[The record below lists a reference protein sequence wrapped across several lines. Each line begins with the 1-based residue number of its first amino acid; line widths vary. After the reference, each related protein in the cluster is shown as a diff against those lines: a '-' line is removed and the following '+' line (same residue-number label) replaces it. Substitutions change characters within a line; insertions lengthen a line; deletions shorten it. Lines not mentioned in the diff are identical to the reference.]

1 MEAMLSDAELGT
13 TKNFLTA
20 KFQIGSCK
28 GPTNYNAQETVFH
41 PDDVPPAKKENKAF
55 VKKWKRGGS
64 EVGERSLWNDSNFVD
79 QFVFRRTRVN
89 SEHDRPNMYQYNLRA
104 EHLPPKNLEH
114 IPKPHKFKIDIMS
127 DKRKAEIRAAKAADP
142 VLAGK
147 ATCSEMPVNRKLA
160 GKTAWNMSSYVADK
174 GRETKG
180 KEMTER
186 AKRNSRRANGI
197 LENYVRP
204 DKIPLARL
212 VEHSTHYD
220 NDGFNSEFTGKPH
233 IYTKDRP
240 EDLTASYNRM
250 TTRPTEKSRT
260 FQHSGVFEFN
270 GQEGQWMWSDTA
282 SFVRESP
289 GDLIKV
295 HNPNAYNFASPTM
308 SI

>member
-1 MEAMLSDAELGT
+1 MEGGGGEEGLGT
-13 TKNFLTA
+13 TKKFLTA

-28 GPTNYNAQETVFH
+28 GPTNYSAQETVFH
-41 PDDVPPAKKENKAF
+41 PDDVPATKKENKAF
-55 VKKWKRGGS
+55 MKKWKRGG
-64 EVGERSLWNDSNFVD
+64 VGPGEKSQWNGSSYVD

-114 IPKPHKFKIDIMS
+114 IPKPHKFKIDVMS
-127 DKRKAEIRAAKAADP
+127 DERKKEIRDAKAADP

-147 ATCSEMPVNRKLA
+147 ATNSEMPVNRKLL
-160 GKTAWNMSSYVADK
+160 GKTSWNSSSYVEDHERLKRAQRTD
-174 GRETKG
+174 G
-180 KEMTER
+180 KS
-186 AKRNSRRANGI
+186 KRNSARVNRK
-197 LENYVRP
+197 LQTY
-204 DKIPLARL
+204 IPPHKLPLPTAPPPPNP
-212 VEHSTHYD
+212 HD
-220 NDGFNSEFTGKPH
+220 DDMGEFTGKPTLF
-233 IYTKDRP
+233 TKPKADN
-240 EDLTASYNRM
+240 LHASYNRM
-250 TTRPTEKSRT
+250 TTRPTEKVRS

-308 SI
+308 SL

>member
-1 MEAMLSDAELGT
+1 MEAAEGELGT
-13 TKNFLTA
+13 TKKFLTA

-41 PDDVPPAKKENKAF
+41 PDDVPALKKENKAF
-55 VKKWKRGGS
+55 MKKWKRGG
-64 EVGERSLWNDSNFVD
+64 VGPGESPKWDGSSYVD

-89 SEHDRPNMYQYNLRA
+89 SDHDRPNMYAYNLRA

-114 IPKPHKFKIDIMS
+114 IPKPHKFKIDVMS
-127 DKRKAEIRAAKAADP
+127 DERKAAIRAAKAADP

-147 ATCSEMPVNRKLA
+147 ATNSEMPVNRKLL
-160 GKTAWNMSSYVADK
+160 GKTSWNSSSYTEDHERAARAKAED
-174 GRETKG
+174 G
-180 KEMTER
+180 K
-186 AKRNSRRANGI
+186 AKRNSRRANRK
-197 LENYVRP
+197 LASY
-204 DKIPLARL
+204 IPPQKLPLPTAPPP
-212 VEHSTHYD
+212 VKPEESD
-220 NDGFNSEFTGKPH
+220 AEFTGKPSLF
-233 IYTKDRP
+233 TRP
-240 EDLTASYNRM
+240 RDPAPSASFNRM
-250 TTRPTEKSRT
+250 TTRPTEKVRS

-308 SI
+308 SL

>member
-1 MEAMLSDAELGT
+1 
-13 TKNFLTA
+13 
-20 KFQIGSCK
+20 
-28 GPTNYNAQETVFH
+28 
-41 PDDVPPAKKENKAF
+41 
-55 VKKWKRGGS
+55 
-64 EVGERSLWNDSNFVD
+64 
-79 QFVFRRTRVN
+79 
-89 SEHDRPNMYQYNLRA
+89 MYQYNLRA

-127 DKRKAEIRAAKAADP
+127 DKRKAEIRAAKVADP

-220 NDGFNSEFTGKPH
+220 NDCLL
-233 IYTKDRP
+233 YT
-240 EDLTASYNRM
+240 
-250 TTRPTEKSRT
+250 
-260 FQHSGVFEFN
+260 
-270 GQEGQWMWSDTA
+270 SDA
-282 SFVRESP
+282 ADE
-289 GDLIKV
+289 
-295 HNPNAYNFASPTM
+295 
-308 SI
+308 